1 MKKRCVAFGLSL
13 LVLVM
18 LLCGCIVF
26 ERNESPSAAQRPG
39 LNAAVAD
46 LPELQ
51 SFSDHAY
58 EHYEYQFAPV
68 DHALLFHDGTVE
80 EIAPDDPRL
89 FRLLNFIAAS
99 ESENSNW
106 LRQGY
111 VEKAEIEQ
119 RCENSSYMEV
129 YFQSPDVPG
138 DTVLGDVP
146 EIWILGAAVMIDQ
159 NDIGRVEEH
168 WPYMELYYDLVDQG
182 IVTDEQFSIELSSNY
197 SGKPWLD
204 LLVYAGFLSEA
215 D

>member
-18 LLCGCIVF
+18 LLCGCVVL
-26 ERNESPSAAQRPG
+26 ERRESPSAAQRPG

-89 FRLLNFIAAS
+89 FRLLNFIA
-99 ESENSNW
+99 NSKDEGTNW

-111 VEKAEIEQ
+111 VEEVEVEK
-119 RCENSSYMEV
+119 RCENNPYMEIC
-129 YFQSPDVPG
+129 FQCPDVPE

-146 EIWILGAAVMIDQ
+146 KILIVGAAFLVYQ
-159 NDIGRVEEH
+159 NDGHIEEH
-168 WPYMELYYDLVDQG
+168 WPYMELYSDLMEQG
-182 IVTDEQFSIELSSNY
+182 VVTDEQFSAEFDLDN

-204 LLVYAGFLSEA
+204 LLVYAGFLPEA

>member
-1 MKKRCVAFGLSL
+1 MKIRCFAFNLFL

-18 LLCGCIVF
+18 LLRGCIVF

-68 DHALLFHDGTVE
+68 DQALLFHDGTVE

-111 VEKAEIEQ
+111 VEKTEIEQ

-129 YFQSPDVPG
+129 YFQSPDVPE

-146 EIWILGAAVMIDQ
+146 KILIVGAAFLVYQ
-159 NDIGRVEEH
+159 NDGHIEEH
-168 WPYMELYYDLVDQG
+168 WPYMELYSDLMEQG
-182 IVTDEQFSIELSSNY
+182 VVTDEQFSAEFDLDN

-204 LLVYAGFLSEA
+204 LLVYAGFLPEA